1 MAVSKILI
9 TGGNGNIGRL
19 VTARFQAQGIQVVSF
34 DRPDTHPPEG
44 VTACIHGD
52 IRDVDLLSHILDTHK
67 PDAIL
72 HLASLLS
79 GSSEADPKAAWQI
92 NADASIALMHL
103 AAARDIGPFV
113 FASTIATYAPDY
125 PDHLPQDAP
134 QWPANVYGATKVA
147 VERMGVWLK
156 QARGFDFR
164 CVRFPMVLS
173 PFAPAGAVTAYPSHA
188 VTAAAAGTPFTM
200 PVAPQTG
207 MSTMYLDDVIR
218 SLDAFT
224 TAPQDSMQAHAY
236 NLHGFM
242 FTAQALADK
251 IVQRWP
257 EAEIGFDPDQKIDAL
272 VTGWPNEVQ
281 DTDARRDWGWAP
293 AYDFDACFEAL
304 VVAVIDSKG

>member
-19 VTARFQAQGIQVVSF
+19 VTERFLAQNIEVISF
-34 DRPDTHPPEG
+34 DRPDTQPAQG
-44 VTACIHGD
+44 VTATIAGD
-52 IRDVDLLSHILDTHK
+52 ISDADLLSQTLDTHK

-79 GSSEADPKAAWQI
+79 GSSEADPKAAWEI

-103 AAARDIGPFV
+103 AQKRGIGPFV
-113 FASTIATYAPDY
+113 FASTIATYAPDF
-125 PDHLPQDAP
+125 PDLLPQDAP

-156 QARGFDFR
+156 QAQGFDFR

-188 VTAAAAGTPFTM
+188 VTAAAQGMSFTM
-200 PVAPQTG
+200 PVSPETG

-218 SLDAFT
+218 SLDMFT
-224 TAPQDSMQAHAY
+224 TAPRDTMQAHAY
-236 NLHGFM
+236 NLHGFT
-242 FTAQALADK
+242 FTAQELADK
-251 IVQRWP
+251 IMQRWP
-257 EAEIGFDPDQKIDAL
+257 AVSIDFAPEQAL
-272 VTGWPNEVQ
+272 DTLITGWPNVVE
-281 DTDARRDWGWAP
+281 DAGARHDWGWTP
-293 AYDFDACFEAL
+293 AYDFDACFDAL
-304 VVAVIDSKG
+304 VALIEG